1 MSVVSDGTIDDG
13 IFLVVGEFD
22 ISEPVVP
29 SPYPSMN
36 YKEDNISEPVV
47 PSPHPSI
54 NYIL

>member
-29 SPYPSMN
+29 SPHPSIN
-36 YKEDNISEPVV
+36 YKEDDISEPMV

-54 NYIL
+54 NY